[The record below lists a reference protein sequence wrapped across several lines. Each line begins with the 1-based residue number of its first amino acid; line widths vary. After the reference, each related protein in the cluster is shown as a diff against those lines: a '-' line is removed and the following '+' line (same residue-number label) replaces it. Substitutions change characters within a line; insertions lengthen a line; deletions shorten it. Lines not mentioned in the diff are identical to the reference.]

1 MSLKTKNLK
10 TGTPKIPSDSHRN
23 IYASAKRGDTIV
35 EVMFAIAVFCLVAV
49 VSIAMMN
56 TGVSRA
62 ESSLELVTARNELNA
77 QAEALRFIHSSYIS
91 ELTLPTEDQLTE
103 AELAAGEKYQQYNQL
118 WGKITSNALEPRGGD
133 GGYNIEYP
141 LNNCS
146 TVYESN
152 SGSGNLLA
160 RNNAFVLNTRDLLA
174 GNVNEAYISASENPG
189 RFREAEQ
196 NARLLFTSESGGGST
211 EEISERVLYN
221 RLGRA
226 EGIWVVAVKSNSGDK
241 PPQFYDFYIQ
251 TCWYGPS
258 AVRPTSLDTVI
269 RLYNPEGVKE
279 N

>member
-1 MSLKTKNLK
+1 MSLKTKNPK
-10 TGTPKIPSDSHRN
+10 TGKPKMSSSSYHN

-91 ELTLPTEDQLTE
+91 ELTLPTKPNDPNQIKP
-103 AELAAGEKYQQYNQL
+103 GEKYQQYDQL
-118 WGKITSNALEPRGGD
+118 WNKITSNALEPRGGD

>member
-1 MSLKTKNLK
+1 
-10 TGTPKIPSDSHRN
+10 
-23 IYASAKRGDTIV
+23 
-35 EVMFAIAVFCLVAV
+35 
-49 VSIAMMN
+49 MMN

-77 QAEALRFIHSSYIS
+77 QAEALRVIHSSYIS
-91 ELTLPTEDQLTE
+91 ELTLPTKPNDPNQIKP
-103 AELAAGEKYQQYNQL
+103 GEKYQQYDQL
-118 WGKITSNALEPRGGD
+118 WNKITSNALEPRGGD

-196 NARLLFTSESGGGST
+196 NARLLFTSESGGDST